1 MAKVHK
7 VTLYIVDANGDYD
20 WHSNEGMVNEVEHHL
35 ETRMD
40 VMTRVTSVQS
50 SEEFEWDDDLAINK
64 TNRTPEDHEAY
75 LKGEGN

>member
-20 WHSNEGMVNEVEHHL
+20 WHSNEGMINEVEDCL
-35 ETRMD
+35 DTKMD

-50 SEEFEWDDDLAINK
+50 SEEFYWDDDLAVNK
-64 TNRTPEDHEAY
+64 TNATAKYFEDQ
-75 LKGEGN
+75 LKKEDE

>member
-1 MAKVHK
+1 
-7 VTLYIVDANGDYD
+7 
-20 WHSNEGMVNEVEHHL
+20 
-35 ETRMD
+35 MD

-64 TNRTPEDHEAY
+64 TNATPEDHEVY